1 MRNGVG
7 PMMLFDLKTLSFVFD
22 GDRLGECFDDNG
34 NPNSPVIS
42 DITKPIAVWGGLIV
56 WSDRQRYYTWNKT
69 PMHNNCFLKTKDF
82 DFGAPGVRKKI
93 YKVYISF
100 RGNGNGMQVRYV
112 TDGELNIG
120 NYRQFDST
128 DLTSQDR
135 DSWTVAEF
143 KPQVSSQANNIYS
156 FSLIIHNDDASNVN
170 PSNRD
175 FEINDISIVYRLKN
189 VK

>member
-1 MRNGVG
+1 
-7 PMMLFDLKTLSFVFD
+7 
-22 GDRLGECFDDNG
+22 
-34 NPNSPVIS
+34 
-42 DITKPIAVWGGLIV
+42 
-56 WSDRQRYYTWNKT
+56 
-69 PMHNNCFLKTKDF
+69 
-82 DFGAPGVRKKI
+82 
-93 YKVYISF
+93 
-100 RGNGNGMQVRYV
+100 MQVRYV